1 LTRLLVVSD
10 SHGKVDYIY
19 DVIRKHQGDFDVFVH
34 LGDKS
39 YDMLSFLNDVS
50 SLIMV
55 KGNMETVFPD
65 MNMEVEWERIVEYEG
80 VKILATHG
88 HRYSVHS
95 TMVFLKK
102 HALHLG
108 INLVLFGHTHE
119 QTVVNEDGI
128 VYFNPGAL
136 QNRYYGMVRLHNG
149 GVEAVE
155 HCYLPERW

>member
-65 MNMEVEWERIVEYEG
+65 MNMEVEKG
-80 VKILATHG
+80 VKS
-88 HRYSVHS
+88 Y
-95 TMVFLKK
+95 KK
-102 HALHLG
+102 IIIKRMAYV
-108 INLVLFGHTHE
+108 IKKTSK
-119 QTVVNEDGI
+119 DRKI
-128 VYFNPGAL
+128 K
-136 QNRYYGMVRLHNG
+136 
-149 GVEAVE
+149 
-155 HCYLPERW
+155 